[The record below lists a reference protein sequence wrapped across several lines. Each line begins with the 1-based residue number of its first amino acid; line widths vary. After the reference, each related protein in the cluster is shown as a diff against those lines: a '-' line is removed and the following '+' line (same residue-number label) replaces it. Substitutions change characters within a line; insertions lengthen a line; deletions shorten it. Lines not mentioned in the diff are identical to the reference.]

1 MGETATKQK
10 NKFRFYIRLLW
21 IFFIS
26 VLLFI
31 VIYFYCIAQGKL
43 GYMPS
48 FEELEN
54 PKSNLASV
62 IYSADKK
69 NMGTFFKDNRI
80 NVNYD
85 ELSPHLVDAL
95 IATEDYRFRNHSGI
109 DYMSLG
115 RVVVKTV
122 LGGNRNAGGGST
134 ISQQLAKLLF
144 PRERLSSKGQIINR
158 KLREWVIAVKLEKRY
173 TKDEILT
180 MYLNHFDFLNLAV
193 GIKSASKV
201 YFNKTQDSLKIE
213 EAAMLIGMAKN
224 PSLFNP
230 LRFYDTTMHR
240 RNVVMKQMVKYN
252 YLDSAVYDSLRLLP
266 IELNYQKVDHNIGS
280 GTYIREYIRITM
292 NAKEPIRKNY
302 SNFKRYKEDS
312 ARWNDEQLYGW
323 VNKNPKNKAGNT
335 YNIYKDGLR
344 IYTTINSKMQLYAEE
359 SVVEH
364 LSKDI
369 QPKFFKEQKNRKKAP
384 FAWNV
389 SAKQIKNIM
398 NTSMRRT
405 ERYRVLKKAGLSQ
418 DSIKA
423 VFDIPTEM
431 TVFSW
436 EGDIDTLLSPMDS
449 LRYYKHFL
457 HTGFMSV
464 DPHSGHVKAYV
475 GGANY
480 RYFKYDHITSGKR
493 QVGSTFKP
501 LLYTLAMQNG
511 YSPCYEVPNIPTNF
525 IMPDGRPWEPKN
537 AGDERDGE
545 MVSLKWGLS
554 YSVNYISAWLM
565 KQFKPQPVI
574 DIARKMG
581 IKSYIPAVPSICL
594 GVADISVYEMTRAY
608 STFANKG
615 INVEPI
621 FVTRI
626 EDSNGNVLATF
637 TPETKEAISEET
649 AFLMLD
655 MLQSV
660 TKG

>member
-1 MGETATKQK
+1 M
-10 NKFRFYIRLLW
+10 
-21 IFFIS
+21 
-26 VLLFI
+26 
-31 VIYFYCIAQGKL
+31 
-43 GYMPS
+43 
-48 FEELEN
+48 
-54 PKSNLASV
+54 
-62 IYSADKK
+62 
-69 NMGTFFKDNRI
+69 
-80 NVNYD
+80 
-85 ELSPHLVDAL
+85 
-95 IATEDYRFRNHSGI
+95 
-109 DYMSLG
+109 
-115 RVVVKTV
+115 
-122 LGGNRNAGGGST
+122 
-134 ISQQLAKLLF
+134 QQ
-144 PRERLSSKGQIINR
+144 
-158 KLREWVIAVKLEKRY
+158 
-173 TKDEILT
+173 
-180 MYLNHFDFLNLAV
+180 
-193 GIKSASKV
+193 
-201 YFNKTQDSLKIE
+201 
-213 EAAMLIGMAKN
+213 
-224 PSLFNP
+224 
-230 LRFYDTTMHR
+230 
-240 RNVVMKQMVKYN
+240 
-252 YLDSAVYDSLRLLP
+252 
-266 IELNYQKVDHNIGS
+266 
-280 GTYIREYIRITM
+280 
-292 NAKEPIRKNY
+292 
-302 SNFKRYKEDS
+302 
-312 ARWNDEQLYGW
+312 
-323 VNKNPKNKAGNT
+323 
-335 YNIYKDGLR
+335 
-344 IYTTINSKMQLYAEE
+344 YAEE
-359 SVVEH
+359 SVIEH

-384 FAWNV
+384 FAWNM
-389 SAKQIKNIM
+389 STKQINNIM
-398 NTSMRRT
+398 NSSMRRT
-405 ERYRVLKKAGLSQ
+405 ERYRVHKKAGLSQ

-423 VFDIPTEM
+423 VFNTPTEM

-436 EGDIDTLLSPMDS
+436 EGVIDTLLSPMDS

-480 RYFKYDHITSGKR
+480 RYFKYDHVTAGKR

-511 YSPCYEVPNIPTNF
+511 YSPCYEVPNIPTTF
-525 IMPDGRPWEPKN
+525 ILPNGKPWEPKN

-581 IKSYIPAVPSICL
+581 IKSDIPAVPSICL

-621 FVTRI
+621 FITRI

-660 TKG
+660 TRGGAIRTRYKYKLKGEFGGKTGTTQNQSDGWYMGIHPNLVSGCWSGFEDRGVHFRSLYMGQGANMALPIYAMYMQKVLADESLGYSDEDKFEKPLNPISVDMDCDIHKKDPDTNTGIDPEQLEEDI